1 MLEQLYVYGV
11 HAIYMICTFSSPF
24 LLTLS
29 LPLSL
34 PSSVSLPGHIHACA
48 RTLLL
53 MHIHV
58 RTCIG
63 LGIAVGG
70 TLTRIPGFM
79 RVIVC
84 VCVCVCVFVGSC
96 LATKVFCRLHRKVG

>member
-11 HAIYMICTFSSPF
+11 HAIYLF
-24 LLTLS
+24 LS
-29 LPLSL
+29 LSPHSLSLFHPLS
-34 PSSVSLPGHIHACA
+34 PSQDTYMHVHVYMY
-48 RTLLL
+48 TLI

-70 TLTRIPGFM
+70 RIPGQFM
-79 RVIVC
+79 RVSVC
-84 VCVCVCVFVGSC
+84 MCVYLLVV
-96 LATKVFCRLHRKVG
+96 A